1 MKFPVPGIAT
11 ALSAAFILAVSVVA
25 SAPARAAEDDQVV
38 ATVDGEKIYLI
49 DVKEARKTLPE
60 QYQKVPFEMIYPALV
75 DSIVD
80 TKLASNNARIRNL
93 DQTAAFKKR
102 MRRIE
107 DQMLQRVVLTQEM
120 AAGITDDALE
130 KNYAKLV
137 KSFAEKE
144 EVRARH
150 ILVKTEKDAKEII
163 EKLKGGAD
171 FAAMA
176 KEKSTGPSGPGGG
189 DLGFFAQGQ
198 MVPEFDKVVFD
209 LKPGELHG
217 DPVKTQ
223 FGWHVIK
230 VEERR
235 KKEVPP
241 FEKVKEQLRAE
252 MSQSL
257 GAAYVEGLR
266 DKAKIVRFTLD
277 GSTVPDKPE
286 KSKDETKDK
295 KKP

>member
-1 MKFPVPGIAT
+1 MKVPVPGITT
-11 ALSAAFILAVSVVA
+11 ALSAVFILAASVVL
-25 SAPARAAEDDQVV
+25 SVPVFAAEDDQVV
-38 ATVDGEKIYLI
+38 ATVDGNKVFLI
-49 DVKEARKTLPE
+49 DVKEAQKSLPA
-60 QYQKVPFEMIYPALV
+60 QYKKVPFEMIYPALV
-75 DSIVD
+75 DSIID
-80 TKLASNNARIRNL
+80 AKLASNNARIRNL
-93 DQTAAFKKR
+93 DQDPEFKKQ

-120 AAGITDDALE
+120 EAGITDEALE
-130 KNYAKLV
+130 KSYAKLV
-137 KSFAEKE
+137 KSFAKKE
-144 EVRARH
+144 ELRARH
-150 ILVKTEKDAKEII
+150 ILVKTEEEAKEII

-171 FAAMA
+171 FAALA
-176 KEKSTGPSGPGGG
+176 KEKSTGPSGAGGG
-189 DLGFFAQGQ
+189 DLGFFAKGQ

-209 LKPGELHG
+209 LKPGELFG

-223 FGWHVIK
+223 FGFHVIK

-252 MSQSL
+252 ISQSL

-266 DKAKIVRFTLD
+266 EKAKIVRFTLD
-277 GSTVPDKPE
+277 GSTVPDKPKAE
-286 KSKDETKDK
+286 VKEK

>member
-1 MKFPVPGIAT
+1 MKFPVPGITT
-11 ALSAAFILAVSVVA
+11 ALSAVFILAVSVF
-25 SAPARAAEDDQVV
+25 SPAPVRAAEDDQVV
-38 ATVDGEKIYLI
+38 ATVDGEKIYLGE
-49 DVKEARKTLPE
+49 VKEARKSLPE

-80 TKLASNNARIRNL
+80 SKLASNNARIRNL
-93 DQTAAFKKR
+93 DQDAAFKKQ

-107 DQMLQRVVLTQEM
+107 DQMLQRIVLTQEM
-120 AAGITDDALE
+120 EAGITDEALE
-130 KNYAKLV
+130 KNYAELV
-137 KSFAEKE
+137 KSFANKE

-150 ILVKTEKDAKEII
+150 ILVKTEKEAKEII
-163 EKLKGGAD
+163 EKLEGGAD
-171 FAAMA
+171 FAAIA
-176 KEKSTGPSGPGGG
+176 KEKSTGPSGAGGG
-189 DLGFFAQGQ
+189 DLGFFAKGQ

-209 LKPGELHG
+209 LKPGELFG

-223 FGWHVIK
+223 FGFHVIK

-266 DKAKIVRFTLD
+266 DKAKIVRFALD
-277 GSTVPDKPE
+277 GSTVPDKPKAKMKE
-286 KSKDETKDK
+286 K

>member
-1 MKFPVPGIAT
+1 MKFPVPGAT
-11 ALSAAFILAVSVVA
+11 AFFSAAFILAASVA
-25 SAPARAAEDDQVV
+25 LPAGAAEDDQVV
-38 ATVDGEKIYLI
+38 ATVDGEKVFLI
-49 DVKEARKTLPE
+49 EVKEAQKTLPE

-80 TKLASNNARIRNL
+80 TKLASNNARRRNL
-93 DQTAAFKKR
+93 DQNPEFKKR
-102 MRRIE
+102 LRRIE
-107 DQMLQRVVLTQEM
+107 DQLLQRVVLTQEM
-120 AAGITDDALE
+120 EAGITDEALE
-130 KNYAKLV
+130 KRYTALV
-137 KSFAEKE
+137 KSFADKE

-150 ILVKTEKDAKEII
+150 ILVKTEKEAKDII
-163 EKLKGGAD
+163 EKLKGDAD
-171 FAAMA
+171 FAALA
-176 KEKSTGPSGPGGG
+176 KEKSTGPSGSGGG
-189 DLGFFAQGQ
+189 DLGFFAKGQ

-209 LKPGELHG
+209 LKPGELYG

-235 KKEVPP
+235 KKKAPP
-241 FEKVKEQLRAE
+241 YEEAKEQLRAE

-266 DKAKIVRFTLD
+266 GKAKIVRFALD
-277 GSTVPDKPE
+277 GSQMPDKAETP
-286 KSKDETKDK
+286 KDN

>member
-1 MKFPVPGIAT
+1 MKFPVPGITT
-11 ALSAAFILAVSVVA
+11 ALSAVFILAASVVL
-25 SAPARAAEDDQVV
+25 SVPVFAAEDDQVV
-38 ATVDGEKIYLI
+38 ATVDGNKVFLI
-49 DVKEARKTLPE
+49 DVKEAQKSLPA
-60 QYQKVPFEMIYPALV
+60 QYKKVPFEMIYPALV
-75 DSIVD
+75 DSIID
-80 TKLASNNARIRNL
+80 AKLASNNARIRNL
-93 DQTAAFKKR
+93 DQDPEFKKQ

-120 AAGITDDALE
+120 EAGITDEALE
-130 KNYAKLV
+130 KSYAKLV
-137 KSFAEKE
+137 KSFAKKE

-150 ILVKTEKDAKEII
+150 ILVKTEEEAKEII

-171 FAAMA
+171 FAALA
-176 KEKSTGPSGPGGG
+176 KEKSTGPSGAGGG
-189 DLGFFAQGQ
+189 DLGFFAKGQ

-209 LKPGELHG
+209 LKPGELFD

-223 FGWHVIK
+223 FGFHVIK

-252 MSQSL
+252 ISQSL

-266 DKAKIVRFTLD
+266 EKAKIVRFTLD
-277 GSTVPDKPE
+277 GSTVPDKPKAE
-286 KSKDETKDK
+286 VKEK